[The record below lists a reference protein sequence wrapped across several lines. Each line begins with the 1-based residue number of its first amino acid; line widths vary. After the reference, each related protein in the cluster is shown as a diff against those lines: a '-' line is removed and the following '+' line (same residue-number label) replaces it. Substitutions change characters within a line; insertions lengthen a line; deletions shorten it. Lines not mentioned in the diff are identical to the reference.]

1 MPNNQIDQLNDILKG
16 FQSCLLKSVDDR
28 LSAVDI
34 KLSDAISQFNN
45 DNRIK
50 TFSEVAAQAAKNVE
64 NTAKN
69 NINNVENVA
78 KQSIDVVNSRSV
90 IENIVENARDNG
102 SNISSSNTLINVPTS
117 EVFLSNETVFN
128 HS

>member
-1 MPNNQIDQLNDILKG
+1 MWAKLAIGTRKG
-16 FQSCLLKSVDDR
+16 RKEGF
-28 LSAVDI
+28 

-102 SNISSSNTLINVPTS
+102 SNISSSNTLIKVPTS
-117 EVFLSNETVFN
+117 ELQRFFSVLRLFSHLRIILILK
-128 HS
+128 